1 MNEKLLKMKMLEHD
15 DTQASLADAL
25 GIDLCTLNYKIKGVR
40 SQFKQNEIQFI
51 ADRYKLNAKEIQ
63 KIFFNK
69 E

>member
-1 MNEKLLKMKMLEHD
+1 MNEKLLKIKMLEHD
-15 DTQASLADAL
+15 DTQSSLAEAL

-40 SQFKQNEIQFI
+40 AQFKQSEIQAI
-51 ADRYKLNAKEIQ
+51 ADRYKLKASEIQ

>member
-1 MNEKLLKMKMLEHD
+1 MNEKLLKIKMLEHD
-15 DTQASLADAL
+15 DTQSSLAEAL

-40 SQFKQNEIQFI
+40 AQFKQSEIQAI
-51 ADRYKLNAKEIQ
+51 TDRYKLKASEIQ

>member
-1 MNEKLLKMKMLEHD
+1 MNEKLLKIKMLEHD

-40 SQFKQNEIQFI
+40 SQFKQSEIQTI
-51 ADRYKLNAKEIQ
+51 ADRYHLAADEIQ

-69 E
+69 G